1 MKVYVKKPKKY
12 EKIELRG
19 EYPVTPFSFL
29 SFFTQ
34 WKCRPPSLSLG
45 NMPGAEAEA
54 KAAAMDNAVDV
65 WRLNTASRLH
75 MVCTWWEW
83 KCSESNWQTIA
94 LDSDDRAVGH
104 SYATRG
110 RVRLPVAP
118 FRQGQASGKPDQT
131 RSIPGRTRYMSPC
144 RCMSRGRRYRFNL
157 RGNAWRG
164 MFPPPFK
171 NQKETGG
178 LFLRLPLQI
187 LVYPSVDKR
196 INGCAIFC
204 SFFFQCLIFF
214 WVKPDSQLFLGRQIL
229 FLCGILIFFFHS
241 ITSFFSKR

>member
-19 EYPVTPFSFL
+19 KYPVTPFSFL

-104 SYATRG
+104 SYAIRG
-110 RVRLPVAP
+110 RMRLPVVPPERDRPAESLTEP
-118 FRQGQASGKPDQT
+118 AAYRGE
-131 RSIPGRTRYMSPC
+131 PGTC
-144 RCMSRGRRYRFNL
+144 RPAG
-157 RGNAWRG
+157 A
-164 MFPPPFK
+164 
-171 NQKETGG
+171 
-178 LFLRLPLQI
+178 
-187 LVYPSVDKR
+187 
-196 INGCAIFC
+196 
-204 SFFFQCLIFF
+204 
-214 WVKPDSQLFLGRQIL
+214 
-229 FLCGILIFFFHS
+229 
-241 ITSFFSKR
+241 